1 MSTVSGVVGNHCGG
15 SQWHFSCYY
24 SEVEGQFGNEGAWRA
39 GRSGGS
45 CNFQMRLSF
54 SAPESVK
61 SGDFAGQLLQKQAT
75 KVCQRTLNLRWR
87 RVPSPMGRAV
97 NTCACDDCSYMLP
110 LRERFNGDAPCTD
123 RE

>member
-75 KVCQRTLNLRWR
+75 KVCQRDPESTLA
-87 RVPSPMGRAV
+87 SSSISDGQG
-97 NTCACDDCSYMLP
+97 SKYMRL
-110 LRERFNGDAPCTD
+110 
-123 RE
+123 

>member
-54 SAPESVK
+54 SAPESVTVFHPFGSASPK
-61 SGDFAGQLLQKQAT
+61 TTHEA
-75 KVCQRTLNLRWR
+75 
-87 RVPSPMGRAV
+87 VPK
-97 NTCACDDCSYMLP
+97 
-110 LRERFNGDAPCTD
+110 D
-123 RE
+123 RESTLASSSISDGQGSKYMRL